1 MTTCPSLNARV
12 VAMTA
17 GARGAFKESAKAR
30 WTLGTARRSA
40 GPSIIAIIA
49 IDLRCVRS
57 VFILSSK
64 RLSVLSAH

>member
-1 MTTCPSLNARV
+1 
-12 VAMTA
+12 MTA

-49 IDLRCVRS
+49 IIAIDLRCVRS